1 MSDHEPKPIVH
12 RLSMSSPED
21 ERERF
26 WRAVELNAEKI
37 TELEAVV
44 NTRQE
49 MMRETITQ
57 AVQSAMPKAMLTDD
71 EHRWV
76 QLAIKREVQQIAFRQ
91 AVIEKSSI
99 ALIWAGIVFLGI
111 VAREYMVAHGMWK
124 P

>member
-1 MSDHEPKPIVH
+1 MSG
-12 RLSMSSPED
+12 PED

-99 ALIWAGIVFLGI
+99 ALIWAGIVFIGV
-111 VAREYMVAHGMWK
+111 VAREYMVAHGMWR